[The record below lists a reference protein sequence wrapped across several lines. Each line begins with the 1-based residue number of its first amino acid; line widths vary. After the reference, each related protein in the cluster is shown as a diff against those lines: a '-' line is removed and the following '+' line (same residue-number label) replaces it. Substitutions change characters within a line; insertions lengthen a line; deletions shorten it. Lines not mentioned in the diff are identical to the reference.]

1 MAQRLLL
8 FWMPALRLHDL
19 SSRSIFTNEA
29 IAHLLKK
36 LITPGLL
43 IIASTVVAVVLYN
56 QAPKAALR
64 EVTSPVLLVD
74 VVATKPT
81 TVELNVNAQGSVTP
95 RTQTTLVSEVAGQIL
110 EVADAFVS
118 GGFFKKGEILARI
131 DDRNY
136 QAELKRAEASV
147 AAARTVLV
155 REKGLADFA
164 LEDWKK
170 SQRSDAATELALR
183 KPQVAEALAQLAF
196 AQAELKKRIGDLERT
211 VIRAPYDGMIR
222 QKRADVGQYVS
233 PTLQLA
239 EIFATD
245 VVEIRLPLPDKDLRH
260 LDLDALPKVKFSAA
274 LGGKTYTWH
283 GRIVRTEGVFDEQ
296 SRVLYAVAQVE
307 DPYNQQGDDWAYPL
321 RVGTFVDAEIAG
333 PMVENITVLPR
344 SALRRGDR
352 VWTIGADNTLEP
364 RKVTLLRADEN
375 LIYVQ
380 SGLEGNP
387 LVCLTT
393 LENPLPGT
401 IVRFERRSING
412 S

>member
-1 MAQRLLL
+1 
-8 FWMPALRLHDL
+8 
-19 SSRSIFTNEA
+19 
-29 IAHLLKK
+29 LLKK

-183 KPQVAEALAQLAF
+183 KPQVAEALAQLAS
-196 AQAELKKRIGDLERT
+196 AQAELKKREGDLERT

-260 LDLDALPKVKFSAA
+260 LDLDALPKVKFSAE

-283 GRIVRTEGVFDEQ
+283 GQIVRTEGVFDEQ

-333 PMVENITVLPR
+333 PTVENITVLPR

-364 RKVTLLRADEN
+364 RKVSLLRADEN

>member
-333 PMVENITVLPR
+333 PTVENITVLPR

>member
-1 MAQRLLL
+1 
-8 FWMPALRLHDL
+8 
-19 SSRSIFTNEA
+19 
-29 IAHLLKK
+29 LKK

-43 IIASTVVAVVLYN
+43 IIVSTVVAVVLYN
-56 QAPKAALR
+56 QEPKAALR
-64 EVTSPVLLVD
+64 EVASPVLLVD
-74 VVATKPT
+74 VVATQPV

-118 GGFFKKGEILARI
+118 GGFFKEGEILARI

-155 REKGLADFA
+155 REKGLADYA

-170 SQRSDAATELALR
+170 SRRSDAATELALR
-183 KPQVAEALAQLAF
+183 KPQVAEALAQLAS
-196 AQAELKKRIGDLERT
+196 AQAELKKRKGDLERT

-245 VVEIRLPLPDKDLRH
+245 VVEIRLPLPNRDLRH
-260 LDLDALPKVKFSAA
+260 LDLDALPEVKFSAE

-307 DPYNQQGDDWAYPL
+307 DPYNQHGDDWAYPL

-333 PMVENITVLPR
+333 PTVENITVLPR
-344 SALRRGDR
+344 SALRRGNR
-352 VWTIGADNTLEP
+352 IWTIGEDNTLEP
-364 RKVTLLRADEN
+364 RKVSLLRTDEN

-387 LVCLTT
+387 LVCLTS